1 MSDSERMISPD
12 FFPNP
17 MQTSRTPQRE
27 TPPLLGG
34 TAAPLDQDTQ
44 ILEDLRQ
51 PRSATDDRA
60 THALE
65 RLIEQT
71 RAREIDVVAGDAA
84 NANGIAVVDMQGPA
98 PGFLWVVRRINAGP
112 VDYSAGATFS
122 GVLTIGIKSAQAA
135 PGNVNGVP
143 ADSGGQVFSQTNLF
157 PAEGTWG
164 RGELVLLEGER
175 LILVI
180 TGLANNFQVTAGAHV
195 QQYAAAV
202 GQTYGL

>member
-1 MSDSERMISPD
+1 MTDSQRTIHPD
-12 FFPNP
+12 FFGNPN
-17 MQTSRTPQRE
+17 QDARTPQRE
-27 TPPLLGG
+27 TPPELGG
-34 TAAPLDQDTQ
+34 VSAPIDTDTP
-44 ILEDLRQ
+44 LLTDLRR

-65 RLIEQT
+65 RMLEQS
-71 RAREIDVVAGDAA
+71 RARELDVVASA
-84 NANGIAVVDMQGPA
+84 NASAAGVAVLDLQGPA

-112 VDYSAGATFS
+112 LDYSAGATFT
-122 GVLTIGIKSAQAA
+122 GITTIGIKSAQAA
-135 PGNVNGVP
+135 PGTASGVP

-175 LILVI
+175 LLLIVIGLTANFLV
-180 TGLANNFQVTAGAHV
+180 TSGAHI